1 MKEYLQT
8 ELPTVNENKMN
19 MIEQLKEKGF
29 QVSPKKHYLKEGQV
43 PMIYEF
49 SDFELLEFYA
59 SEADAPCGKVL
70 VIEDL
75 ILSNPMAD
83 EKEEIYASI
92 NCDLRYK
99 SVDAFLNLLEAL
111 GYKI

>member
-1 MKEYLQT
+1 MNQENLNDTQHLLT
-8 ELPTVNENKMN
+8 FEQELKD
-19 MIEQLKEKGF
+19 KGF
-29 QVSPKKHYLKEGQV
+29 KISPKKHYLKEGQV

-75 ILSNPMAD
+75 VLSNPMTD

-92 NCDLRYK
+92 NYDLRYK
-99 SVDAFLNLLEAL
+99 SVDAFIDLLKAL
-111 GYKI
+111 GYGTL

>member
-1 MKEYLQT
+1 MFEQ
-8 ELPTVNENKMN
+8 ELKD
-19 MIEQLKEKGF
+19 KGF
-29 QVSPKKHYLKEGQV
+29 KISPKKHYLKEGQT

-75 ILSNPMAD
+75 LLSNPFT
-83 EKEEIYASI
+83 EETYASI
-92 NCDLRYK
+92 NYELIYK
-99 SVDAFLNLLEAL
+99 TVDEFLGLLKGL